1 MRVVVD
7 DNGRCTLARTA
18 LFGVG
23 DRPMLASSCARVLKG
38 QPPSAALIRAAAEAA
53 ARDDIDPTS
62 DIHASSRYRRH
73 LAGVL
78 TRRVLERAF
87 ARAANGGSST

>member
-1 MRVVVD
+1 
-7 DNGRCTLARTA
+7 
-18 LFGVG
+18 
-23 DRPMLASSCARVLKG
+23 MLAAGCARMLKG
-38 QPPSAALIRAAAEAA
+38 QSPSAEGIRAAADAA

-78 TRRVLERAF
+78 TRRALERAF
-87 ARAANGGSST
+87 ARAHTEGTST